1 MIVTDG
7 ELTDTELSLDVA
19 QLLRQAGPFGQ
30 GFQPPLFDGVF
41 HLVQQRIVGER
52 HLKMVLAHP
61 DSGEEF
67 DAIAFNIDTQVWPDA
82 SIRRVE
88 VAYQLDVNFFRGRES
103 LQLLV
108 DAIAP
113 L

>member
-1 MIVTDG
+1 
-7 ELTDTELSLDVA
+7 
-19 QLLRQAGPFGQ
+19 
-30 GFQPPLFDGVF
+30 
-41 HLVQQRIVGER
+41 
-52 HLKMVLAHP
+52 
-61 DSGEEF
+61 
-67 DAIAFNIDTQVWPDA
+67 
-82 SIRRVE
+82 VE